1 MEFNALTS
9 ATYSRFLKYSDVF
22 TPHSQLFA
30 TIRELFAHCSHTIR
44 TLFATIRTLFAHY
57 SQLFA
62 TIRTPRSYKL
72 RGDFTMNR
80 CPCVQ
85 REGSPEIEQV
95 GKPSTSSL
103 YSHLIHKYSQVFAG
117 IRELFARCSRTIR
130 KVFARYS
137 QLFAPGPDD
146 SRGVW

>member
-1 MEFNALTS
+1 M
-9 ATYSRFLKYSDVF
+9 YSHLIRNY
-22 TPHSQLFA
+22 SQLFA
-30 TIRELFAHCSHTIR
+30 NYSHTV
-44 TLFATIRTLFAHY
+44 RTLFAHY

-103 YSHLIHKYSQVFAG
+103 YSHLIHKYKYKYKYSQVFAG

-130 KVFARYS
+130 KVFATIRNYSHRVTMIPVVCGEQFATIRTYS
-137 QLFAPGPDD
+137 QQFTLVPGCE
-146 SRGVW
+146 